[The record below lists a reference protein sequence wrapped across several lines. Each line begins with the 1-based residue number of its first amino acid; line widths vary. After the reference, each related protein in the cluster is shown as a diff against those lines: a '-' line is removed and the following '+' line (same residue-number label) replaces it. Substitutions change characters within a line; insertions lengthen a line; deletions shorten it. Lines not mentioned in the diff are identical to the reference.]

1 MPILTP
7 RVEGRVLVVDD
18 TEAKRY
24 LIAKTLS
31 LAGMEVMEA
40 SDGQAA
46 LAAVAAQPDVVVLD
60 VRLPDMNGFD
70 VCRRLKRNPATAA
83 IPVLYISALLRD
95 EELEERLFEDGADG
109 YIPQPIEPK
118 HLVAQTW
125 ALVRMRRAEQ
135 ARQRERE
142 EALAEQQRLQ
152 RELAR
157 SQARARRLTE
167 SGMVGILYWD
177 LDGSILGANDTFL
190 SMVGY
195 SREELERGLID
206 WRTMTPPEWDAVDAR
221 AVEELR
227 TRGVSELFE
236 KQYLR
241 KDGTPVDV
249 MLGVAAFD
257 GEPHRGVT
265 MVVDLTERRRMER
278 RLELLMAELESSQ
291 ARLQLALDAAELG
304 TWSYE
309 LATREHHWDA
319 RAREL
324 LGLSAETPMNAEV
337 WRAAAHPEDRE
348 WVEAAVRAALTGE
361 HGGFFSAEYRVVGL
375 QDGVLRWLSARGR
388 VLFGADGRPC
398 GFSGTWLDI
407 TERKLNEQRAEEL
420 QATTAAFAHALT
432 PQQVADALVEHGL
445 KSMDAY
451 AGALSL
457 VDGGYMRVLSHF
469 GYPPNISR
477 DYGLVSLTHDTPS
490 TRAVREGQT
499 YWLQASDALERD
511 WPEFARTIQGSRSRT
526 WLSTPLKDGDRV
538 VGVLGLSFASLRTFS
553 PRDRAHLE
561 SLCQLCAQALARALL
576 FEEERRAKDE
586 ARQRA
591 ELEQRFLGVVSHD
604 LRNPL
609 QAISLGARTLQRLE
623 RPTTPEALLRTAGRI
638 ANSADTMGKMVSDLL
653 DFTRG
658 RLGGGIPL
666 ERSRNDLVL
675 LCREVI
681 DEFSVT
687 HPTQGIR
694 LVGDVR
700 CEGQWDGPRLR
711 QVLSN
716 LLSNALRHAR
726 AGTEVHVEVSGA
738 PDEVAVSVSNAG
750 PPIPSELVPVLF
762 EPFRRGMSTFR
773 PSGSLGLGLYI
784 VRQVV
789 EGHGGRVEVSTGEE
803 GTTFTVRV
811 SREDAL
817 PSAVRAAAPGP

>member
-1 MPILTP
+1 
-7 RVEGRVLVVDD
+7 VEGRVLVVDD

-24 LIAKTLS
+24 LIAQTLRM
-31 LAGMEVMEA
+31 AGMEVLEA

-46 LAAVAAQPDVVVLD
+46 LAAVALRPDVVVLD
-60 VRLPDMNGFD
+60 VRLPDINGFE
-70 VCRRLKRNPATAA
+70 VCRQLKHNPATAV

-142 EALAEQQRLQ
+142 EAQAEQQRLQ
-152 RELAR
+152 RELEK

-167 SGMVGILYWD
+167 SGVVGILYWD
-177 LDGSILGANDTFL
+177 LDGAILEANDTFL
-190 SMVGY
+190 EMVGHT
-195 SREELERGLID
+195 REELERGELD
-206 WRTMTPPEWDAVDAR
+206 WLEMTPPEWREQDAR
-221 AVEELR
+221 AVHEMVVH
-227 TRGVSELFE
+227 GVGTLKE
-236 KQYLR
+236 KQYFR
-241 KDGTPVDV
+241 KDGSRVDV
-249 MLGVAAFD
+249 ILGGARFEDEAR
-257 GEPHRGVT
+257 RGVT
-265 MVVDLTERRRMER
+265 LVVDITERRQMER
-278 RLELLMAELESSQ
+278 RLEHLMAELESSQ

-304 TWSYE
+304 TWGYDI
-309 LATREHHWDA
+309 LTGEHRWDA
-319 RAREL
+319 RAKEL
-324 LGLSAETPMNAEV
+324 CGLAPEAPVDVEV
-337 WRAAAHPEDRE
+337 WRAVAHPEDRE
-348 WVEAAVRAALTGE
+348 RVGAEVRAALAGE
-361 HGGFFSAEYRVVGL
+361 HGGFLSSEYRVVGH
-375 QDGVLRWLSARGR
+375 QDGVLRWLAARGR
-388 VLFGADGRPC
+388 VLFDADGRPRS
-398 GFSGTWLDI
+398 FSGTWLDI
-407 TERKLNEQRAEEL
+407 TERRLNEQRAGEL

-432 PQQVADALVEHGL
+432 PRQVADALVEHGL
-445 KSMDAY
+445 KSLDAY
-451 AGALSL
+451 AGALGL
-457 VDGGYMRVLSHF
+457 VEDGQLRMLSHF
-469 GYPPNISR
+469 GYPSNIPL
-477 DYGLVSLTHDTPS
+477 DYGVLPLGHDTPS
-490 TRAVREGQT
+490 TRAAREGRM
-499 YWLQASDALERD
+499 YWLQASESLERD

-526 WLSTPLKDGDRV
+526 WLSTPLKNGDRV
-538 VGVLGLSFASLRTFS
+538 VGVLGLSFASLRGFS
-553 PRDRAHLE
+553 PRDKAHLE

-591 ELEQRFLGVVSHD
+591 ELEQRFLGMVSHD

-623 RPTTPEALLRTAGRI
+623 KPATPEALLRTAGRI

-694 LVGDVR
+694 LEGDLR

-726 AGTEVHVEVSGA
+726 EGTPVQVEVSGGA
-738 PDEVAVSVSNAG
+738 DEVRVSVSNAG
-750 PPIPSELVPVLF
+750 APIPAELVPVLF

-789 EGHGGRVEVSTGEE
+789 EGHGGRVEVRTGEE

-811 SREDAL
+811 SREASL
-817 PSAVRAAAPGP
+817 PSE